1 MSGDTYYNTNT
12 ENKNNTP
19 PPSPPAQR
27 AQSDAQIAKAFGKMT
42 IGAAQVTAVTVGLA
56 IYGTVKGSIAL
67 AKWGAKAYKKH
78 KEENELA
85 ENLLMQKTKPLQH
98 RNKLPMNPLP
108 CLCQW
113 KLLPNTMT

>member
-27 AQSDAQIAKAFGKMT
+27 EQSDAQIAKAFGKMT
-42 IGAAQVTAVTVGLA
+42 VGAAQVTAVAVGLA
-56 IYGTVKGSIAL
+56 VYGTVKGSIAL

-78 KEENELA
+78 NLNVISVPEKEDMHHGFNHS
-85 ENLLMQKTKPLQH
+85 NH
-98 RNKLPMNPLP
+98 SS
-108 CLCQW
+108 
-113 KLLPNTMT
+113 